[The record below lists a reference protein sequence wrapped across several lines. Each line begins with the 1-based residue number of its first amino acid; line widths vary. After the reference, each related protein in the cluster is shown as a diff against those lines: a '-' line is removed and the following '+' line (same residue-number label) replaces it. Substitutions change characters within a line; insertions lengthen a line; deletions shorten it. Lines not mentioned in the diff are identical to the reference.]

1 VAAPDRDHRG
11 CRRLRRKDLIT
22 ATTTPT
28 TTPTIDVRPPTVRSP
43 GRVEPA
49 PPRPIA
55 AGEATGPVLRRIEQF
70 VLLERLGAGGM
81 GVVYAAFD
89 DKLERKVAIKLVAT
103 DRGDD
108 QAQQRLLR
116 EAQAQ
121 ARLSHPNVVTIYEV
135 GTLPEGGLFIA
146 MELVKGETLRIWQ
159 DAMPVDRARSAG
171 EDRRS
176 WQDIV
181 AMYVA
186 AGEGLAA
193 AHRAGIIHRDVKPDN
208 ILVGDDGRVRV
219 ADFGLAFEA
228 PTEVAAGV
236 AVTAGAA
243 GAEVRS
249 ADPPGATPAPRA
261 EGLTAAGAVAG
272 SLGYIA
278 PELFAGATAG
288 ARTDQFS
295 FCVALYEA
303 LHGERPFADYVFALG
318 DQPAPRRTEP
328 SASYPR
334 WLWDVMMRG
343 LALAPGER
351 FASMDALLIELTR
364 SRTRTRRRVAAGALV
379 GVLAIGATAAA
390 LTRRD
395 EPPPCPIDPAALA
408 GVWDLATKQQIH
420 AALLGTGAPF
430 AANVWASTAA
440 AFDRYAQRWGVAQQA
455 ACEATHVHHVQSA
468 ALLDRRMEC
477 LAGRR
482 RSLAAAAEA
491 LQSRP
496 SQAVGHAGEILS
508 SLGDIELCADTG
520 VLLGLDTGRGS
531 AAAWPLAAHAQAQ
544 IAEVRR
550 HLARADALLA
560 TGDLASAEP
569 VTAEAARLA
578 EPLDDDPV
586 RADVAYYQGRIK
598 LAHGELAASLAL
610 FNRAVELA
618 VSSHHDE
625 LLADIWLRLAIT
637 AGSLEQRPAE
647 IESWLT
653 QGEAWIRRLG
663 HASDSRRV
671 EAERARAYLQTTA
684 GDARAAQV
692 TLSHALITAERL
704 WGRDDPRLI
713 PLLRNR
719 ATALGSLHEAK
730 PAVADAERALALG
743 IAAWGPDYPDIASTR
758 RVLGLLYIEQLGAVE
773 RGEHELT
780 LALQLFRTQLGEDS
794 IDAATCEQALS
805 QAGQYRG
812 DYAAALQHAER
823 AEQIYAH
830 RLGADTPRR
839 GEALMGVGALRFMRN
854 DFAGS
859 LTAYETAY
867 PILRAALGPTHTTVG
882 LLLSNTG
889 ETLLALARYEP
900 AQADF
905 TQALDILQHSLGPQH
920 AYVALPLKGLGLA
933 RLNRGQPREALAPL
947 ERALALR
954 TESKAAGDPQELA
967 EIRWGLARALHAV
980 GRDPARARE
989 LAEAAMAGYRSLG
1002 SESTA
1007 HVQEISRWLGSNT
1020 PTR

>member
-1 VAAPDRDHRG
+1 
-11 CRRLRRKDLIT
+11 
-22 ATTTPT
+22 
-28 TTPTIDVRPPTVRSP
+28 
-43 GRVEPA
+43 
-49 PPRPIA
+49 
-55 AGEATGPVLRRIEQF
+55 
-70 VLLERLGAGGM
+70 M

-103 DRGDD
+103 DRGND

-146 MELVKGETLRIWQ
+146 MELVKGETLRVWQ
-159 DAMPVDRARSAG
+159 DVMPADRARSAAAAAG

-181 AMYVA
+181 AMYAA

-193 AHRAGIIHRDVKPDN
+193 AHRAGIVHRDFKPDN
-208 ILVGDDGRVRV
+208 ILVGEDGRVRV

-228 PTEVAAGV
+228 HTPEAAEVAEV
-236 AVTAGAA
+236 TEVTAGAA
-243 GAEVRS
+243 VRS
-249 ADPPGATPAPRA
+249 SDPPGEPPASRA
-261 EGLTAAGAVAG
+261 ESLTAAGAVAG

-278 PELFAGATAG
+278 PELFAGATAD

-328 SASYPR
+328 AASYPR
-334 WLWDVMMRG
+334 WLWDVTMRG

-351 FASMDALLIELTR
+351 FASMDALLSELTR
-364 SRTRTRRRVAAGALV
+364 SRTRTRRLVAAGALV
-379 GVLAIGATAAA
+379 GVLAIGATAAL

-408 GVWDLATKQQIH
+408 GVWDPVTKPQIQ
-420 AALLGTGAPF
+420 AALLGTGVPF
-430 AANVWASTAA
+430 AANVWTSTAA
-440 AFDRYAQRWGVAQQA
+440 AFDRYAQHWVVAQQA
-455 ACEATHVHHVQSA
+455 ACEATHVRHVQSA

-491 LQSRP
+491 LQRRP
-496 SQAVGHAGEILS
+496 AQAVGHAGEILS

-531 AAAWPLAAHAQAQ
+531 SAAWPLAAHAQAQ

-560 TGDLASAEP
+560 TGDLAGAEP
-569 VTAEAARLA
+569 ATAEAARLA
-578 EPLDDDPV
+578 EHLDDDPV

-610 FNRAVELA
+610 FNRAVGLA
-618 VSSHHDE
+618 VASHHDE
-625 LLADIWLRLAIT
+625 LPADIWLRLAIT
-637 AGSLEQRPAE
+637 AGGLEQRPAE
-647 IESWLT
+647 IESWLA
-653 QGEAWIRRLG
+653 QGEAWVRRLG
-663 HASDSRRV
+663 HASDSRQV
-671 EAERARAYLQTTA
+671 EVERARAYLQTTA
-684 GDARAAQV
+684 GDARAAQG
-692 TLSHALITAERL
+692 TLSRAIVTAERL
-704 WGRDDPRLI
+704 WGSDDPRLI

-780 LALQLFRTQLGEDS
+780 LALQLYRTQLGEDS
-794 IDAATCEQALS
+794 LDAAACEQVLS

-830 RLGADTPRR
+830 RLGADNPHR
-839 GEALMGVGALRFMRN
+839 GEALMGVGALRFMRK

-867 PILRAALGPTHTTVG
+867 PILRAALGSSHATVG

-900 AQADF
+900 AQVDF
-905 TQALDILQHSLGPQH
+905 AQALDVLTRSLGPQH
-920 AYVALPLKGLGLA
+920 AYVALPLKGLGLVQ
-933 RLNRGQPREALAPL
+933 LSRGRPREALAPL
-947 ERALALR
+947 EQALTLR
-954 TESKAAGDPQELA
+954 TGSKAAGDPQELA
-967 EIRWGLARALHAV
+967 EIRWGLARALRAL
-980 GRDPARARE
+980 GRDHARAQD
-989 LAEAAMAGYRSLG
+989 LAEAALTGYRGLG
-1002 SESTA
+1002 TESA
-1007 HVQEISRWLGSNT
+1007 DRVQEITRWLSTNAHT
-1020 PTR
+1020 P